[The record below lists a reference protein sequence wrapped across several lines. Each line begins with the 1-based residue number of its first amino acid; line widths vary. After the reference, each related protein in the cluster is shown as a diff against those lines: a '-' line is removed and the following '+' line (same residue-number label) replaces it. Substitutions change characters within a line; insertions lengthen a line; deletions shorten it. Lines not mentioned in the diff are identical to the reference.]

1 MTDLQQLWEPTAV
14 FQQTSNIQQYI
25 NWLRQT
31 GRADVADYAA
41 LWQWSV
47 DELELFW
54 ESLWEFFQIES
65 TTPYEQVLTSQQ
77 MPGAKWF
84 TGATLNYVQHIFRQA
99 SDDRPALL
107 FESELRPHTEV
118 SWAELRQ
125 QTAVFQTYLRQIGVQ
140 PGDRVVAYA
149 PAIQETAVAF
159 LATAALGAVWSSCSP
174 DFGTNSVIDRFQQIS
189 PKVLL
194 VVDGYQYG
202 GQPFD
207 RRAEVAQLC
216 AALPSVEKVI
226 FVPYLNPQA
235 APPSGAIGWGEV
247 MAMEAG
253 ELAFTAVSFDHPIW
267 VLYSSGTT
275 GIPKAITHGHGGVL
289 LEHLKIHRLHNN
301 CQPGDRFFWMS
312 TTGWVM
318 WNITIGS
325 LLAGTTAVFYDG
337 NPGSPDLTRMWQLV
351 ADNQIN
357 LFGTSAAFLIGC
369 MKAGLTPKTLD
380 LSHLLCIG
388 STGSPLPDEAF
399 DWVYEQVKPDVWL
412 ASVSGGTDVASGFV
426 GSVPILPVHRGEIQC
441 RNLGIAVYAF
451 DETGQPVVGQVG
463 EMVITKPMPSMPIYF
478 WNDPGDV
485 RYKASYFEMYPGFWQ
500 HGDWMRLSELGTV
513 RINGRSDST
522 LNRFGVRMGS
532 SEIYRAVDSLPEVV
546 DSLVVGLELE
556 NGRYYMPL
564 FVVLSAGHT
573 LDDALRQKI
582 RDTIRQTFTPRHVP
596 DDIIQIPEVPYTLS
610 GKKLETPIQRLLVR
624 GDLNKVVN
632 IDAMKNPTAIHF
644 FTQFAAQ
651 ITRM

>member
-1 MTDLQQLWEPTAV
+1 MKQLQQLWKPTAV

-31 GRADVADYAA
+31 GRVDVADYHA

-47 DELELFW
+47 DELEPFW

-65 TTPYEQVLTSQQ
+65 ATPYEQVLTSQQ

-107 FESELRPHTEV
+107 FESELRPRSEV
-118 SWAELRQ
+118 SWGELRR
-125 QTAVFQTYLRQIGVQ
+125 QTAVFQTYLRHIGVQ

-159 LATAALGAVWSSCSP
+159 FATAALGAVWSSCSP
-174 DFGTNSVIDRFQQIS
+174 DFGTHSVIDRFQQIS

-216 AALPSVEKVI
+216 AALPSVEQVVFI
-226 FVPYLNPQA
+226 PYLDPQA
-235 APPSGAIGWGEV
+235 APPDGAISWPEM
-247 MAMEAG
+247 MAAEAG
-253 ELAFTAVSFDHPIW
+253 ELAFTAVPFDHPIW
-267 VLYSSGTT
+267 ILYSSGTT

-337 NPGSPDLTRMWQLV
+337 NPGYPDLTRMWQLV
-351 ADNQIN
+351 ADNQIA
-357 LFGTSAAFLIGC
+357 LFGTSAAFLISC

-380 LSHLLCIG
+380 LSQLVCIG

-399 DWVYEQVKPDVWL
+399 DWVYAQVKPDVWL

-451 DETGQPVVGQVG
+451 NEAGQPQVGQVG

-478 WNDPGDV
+478 WNDPNDE
-485 RYKASYFEMYPGFWQ
+485 RYKASYFEMYPGYWQ

-564 FVVLSAGHT
+564 FVVLSAGRT
-573 LDDALRQKI
+573 LNDDLRQKI
-582 RDTIRQTFTPRHVP
+582 RATIRATFTPRHVP

-610 GKKLETPIQRLLVR
+610 GKKLETPIKRLLLG

-632 IDAMKNPTAIHF
+632 VDAMKNPAAIHF
-644 FTQFAAQ
+644 FIQFATKIA
-651 ITRM
+651 RM

>member
-1 MTDLQQLWEPTAV
+1 MTNLQQLWEPTAV
-14 FQQTSNIQQYI
+14 FQQTSNIQHYI

-31 GRADVADYAA
+31 GRVDVADYHA

-54 ESLWEFFQIES
+54 ASLWEFFQIES
-65 TTPYEQVLTSQQ
+65 ATPYEQVLTSQQ

-84 TGATLNYVQHIFRQA
+84 TGTTLNYVQHIFRQA

-107 FESELRPHTEV
+107 FESELRPRTEV
-118 SWAELRQ
+118 SWAELRR
-125 QTAVFQTYLRQIGVQ
+125 QTAVLQTYLRQIGVQ

-159 LATAALGAVWSSCSP
+159 FATAALGAVWSSCSP

-207 RRAEVAQLC
+207 RHAEVAQLC

-235 APPSGAIGWGEV
+235 APPNGAIGWGEV

-253 ELAFTAVSFDHPIW
+253 ELTFTAVSFDHPIW

-337 NPGSPDLTRMWQLV
+337 NPGYPDLTRMWQLV
-351 ADNQIN
+351 ADNQIA

-380 LSHLLCIG
+380 LSHLVCIG

-399 DWVYEQVKPDVWL
+399 DWVYEQVKADVWL

-451 DETGQPVVGQVG
+451 DEAGQPVVGQVG

-485 RYKASYFEMYPGFWQ
+485 RYKASYFAMYPGFWQ

-546 DSLVVGLELE
+546 DSLVVGLDLE
-556 NGRYYMPL
+556 NG
-564 FVVLSAGHT
+564 
-573 LDDALRQKI
+573 
-582 RDTIRQTFTPRHVP
+582 
-596 DDIIQIPEVPYTLS
+596 
-610 GKKLETPIQRLLVR
+610 
-624 GDLNKVVN
+624 
-632 IDAMKNPTAIHF
+632 
-644 FTQFAAQ
+644 
-651 ITRM
+651 